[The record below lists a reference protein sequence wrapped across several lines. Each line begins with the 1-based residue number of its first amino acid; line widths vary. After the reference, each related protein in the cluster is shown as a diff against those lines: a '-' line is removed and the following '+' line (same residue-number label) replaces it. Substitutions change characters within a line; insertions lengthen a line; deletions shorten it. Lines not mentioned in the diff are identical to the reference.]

1 MATPTSPAPNKV
13 NVVGSGTVVGT
24 LVPPPLPPLEPFLEP
39 APSERSDG
47 LSVQPRPRSL
57 DGPFPWLARAALAA
71 SRRSS
76 VRTANPLPQCA
87 APAYVPWPSSSCIP
101 KKPGTPVIDK
111 WSETSRSPL
120 ELRSRRLVVEP
131 AEELS
136 ATSTL
141 PPRELRPLNIARI
154 SRPVA
159 PARFDNH
166 IGPANPGVGRD
177 RTAAPHT
184 RATRSWRVSG
194 RRGVPII

>member
-1 MATPTSPAPNKV
+1 MACESSHV
-13 NVVGSGTVVGT
+13 HG
-24 LVPPPLPPLEPFLEP
+24 
-39 APSERSDG
+39 RS
-47 LSVQPRPRSL
+47 

-76 VRTANPLPQCA
+76 MRTANPSPRCA

-101 KKPGTPVIDK
+101 KKSGTPVIEK

-141 PPRELRPLNIARI
+141 PPRELRPLNIAWI
-154 SRPVA
+154 PRPVA
-159 PARFDNH
+159 PARFDNR
-166 IGPANPGVGRD
+166 IGPANPGVGSD
-177 RTAAPHT
+177 RTAALHT

-194 RRGVPII
+194 RRGVPIIDARCLSSSGDSALLRRAREQHEWLGSGKLYRRW